1 MKQKRIANIVLVL
14 AFAGFLAAAMVIT
27 LGKPQGGWSYY
38 ENRTL
43 AQMEELTP
51 QTLWDGTFANSV
63 EPTLQ
68 DHAAGRNTLLKL
80 SAWMDMELFHRPVVN
95 QVIPV
100 EGMLLSWNP
109 YETPDAELIQQQAD
123 AMAGQLGE
131 LRDVVESYGGK
142 FYYVAVPGQYTYF
155 EETHPDFLNNRA
167 TYTDLEIPAFQQAM
181 EEQGVTLIEMG
192 EILAQQ
198 GNPPEYYSTVDYHY
212 TFGGAYATY
221 LAILERI
228 NQDFDH
234 SLTVLDEDSLVRETL
249 PNPYLGSRARK
260 VFGLWETDEK
270 LEIGLPSQPIP
281 FTRTDNG
288 QEVPATVYTLPGND
302 TDEVAYAAYMGGDIA
317 ETVIDTGRDELP
329 SLLIYGDSFTNPVEG
344 LMYYSFDEMR
354 TIDLRHYKD
363 MTLADYIALYQPDVV
378 VGIRDYESL
387 LSTDYNGSPFEIQ
400 P

>member
-95 QVIPV
+95 QVIPA

-270 LEIGLPSQPIP
+270 LEIGLPAQPIP
-281 FTRTDNG
+281 FTRIDNG
-288 QEVPATVYTLPGND
+288 QEVPATVYTLPSND

>member
-1 MKQKRIANIVLVL
+1 MKQKKIANIVLVL

-95 QVIPV
+95 QVIPA

-109 YETPDAELIQQQAD
+109 YETPDPELIQQQAD
-123 AMAGQLGE
+123 AMAGQLGA

-270 LEIGLPSQPIP
+270 LEIGLPAQPIP
-281 FTRTDNG
+281 FTRIDNG
-288 QEVPATVYTLPGND
+288 QEVPATVYTLPSND

>member
-1 MKQKRIANIVLVL
+1 MKQKKAANILVVLCFV
-14 AFAGFLAAAMVIT
+14 GFLAAALAMT
-27 LGKPQGGWSYY
+27 MAKPQGGWSYY
-38 ENRTL
+38 ENRSL
-43 AQMEELTP
+43 ARMEEFSL
-51 QTLWDGTFANSV
+51 QGLWDGTFADSV
-63 EPTLQ
+63 EPALQ

-80 SAWMDMELFHRPVVN
+80 STWMDMELFRRPVVN

-109 YETPDAELIQQQAD
+109 YETPDPALIQMQAD
-123 AMAGQLGE
+123 DMAQQLGQ
-131 LRDVVESYGGK
+131 LRDVVESYGGQ

-155 EETHPDFLNNRA
+155 EGEHPDFLNNRA
-167 TYTDLEIPAFQQAM
+167 AYTDLEIPAFQQAM
-181 EEQGVTLIEMG
+181 EEQGVNLIEMG
-192 EILAQQ
+192 EILEQQ

-212 TFGGAYATY
+212 AFGGAYATY
-221 LAILERI
+221 QAILEQI
-228 NQDFDH
+228 NQDFNG
-234 SLTVLDEDSLVRETL
+234 SLTVLDEDNIVREIL

-260 VFGLWETDEK
+260 VFGMWETTEK
-270 LEIGLPSQPIP
+270 LEIGLPAQPIP

-288 QEVPATVYTLPGND
+288 QEVPATVYTLPEND
-302 TDEVAYAAYMGGDIA
+302 TQEIAYSVYMGGDIG

>member
-1 MKQKRIANIVLVL
+1 MKQKKIANIVLVL

-95 QVIPV
+95 QVIPA

-109 YETPDAELIQQQAD
+109 YETPDPELIQQQAD

-354 TIDLRHYKD
+354 TVDLRHYKD
-363 MTLADYIALYQPDVV
+363 MTLADDIALYQPDVV

>member
-1 MKQKRIANIVLVL
+1 MKQNKIANIVLVL
-14 AFAGFLAAAMVIT
+14 TFAGFLAAAMVIT

-43 AQMEELTP
+43 AKMEELTP

-109 YETPDAELIQQQAD
+109 YETADAELIQQQAD

-155 EETHPDFLNNRA
+155 EEQHPDFLNNRA
-167 TYTDLEIPAFQQAM
+167 TYTDLEIPAFRQAM

-221 LAILERI
+221 LAIMERI
-228 NQDFDH
+228 NQDFDR

-260 VFGLWETDEK
+260 VFGLWETTEK
-270 LEIGLPSQPIP
+270 LEIGLPAQPIP

-378 VGIRDYESL
+378 VGIRDYEAL
-387 LSTDYNGSPFEIQ
+387 LSTDYNGSPFAIQ

>member
-1 MKQKRIANIVLVL
+1 MKQKKIANIVLVL

-95 QVIPV
+95 QVIPA

-109 YETPDAELIQQQAD
+109 YETPDPELIQQQAD
-123 AMAGQLGE
+123 AMAGQLGA

-167 TYTDLEIPAFQQAM
+167 TYTDLEIPVFQQAM

-270 LEIGLPSQPIP
+270 LEIGLPAQPIP
-281 FTRTDNG
+281 FTRIDNG
-288 QEVPATVYTLPGND
+288 QEVPATVYTLPSND

>member
-1 MKQKRIANIVLVL
+1 MKQKKIANIVLVL

-95 QVIPV
+95 QVIPA

-109 YETPDAELIQQQAD
+109 YETPDPELIQQQAD

-249 PNPYLGSRARK
+249 PNPYLESRARK

-288 QEVPATVYTLPGND
+288 QDVPATVYTLPGND

-354 TIDLRHYKD
+354 TVDLRHYKD
-363 MTLADYIALYQPDVV
+363 MTLADDIALYQPDVV

>member
-1 MKQKRIANIVLVL
+1 MKQKKIANIVLVL

-51 QTLWDGTFANSV
+51 QTLWDGTFADSV

-95 QVIPV
+95 QVIPA

-109 YETPDAELIQQQAD
+109 YETPDPELIQQQAD

-270 LEIGLPSQPIP
+270 LEIGLPAQPIP
-281 FTRTDNG
+281 FTRIDNG
-288 QEVPATVYTLPGND
+288 QEVPATVYTLPSND

>member
-1 MKQKRIANIVLVL
+1 
-14 AFAGFLAAAMVIT
+14 
-27 LGKPQGGWSYY
+27 
-38 ENRTL
+38 
-43 AQMEELTP
+43 
-51 QTLWDGTFANSV
+51 
-63 EPTLQ
+63 
-68 DHAAGRNTLLKL
+68 
-80 SAWMDMELFHRPVVN
+80 MELFHRPVVN
-95 QVIPV
+95 QVIPA

-109 YETPDAELIQQQAD
+109 YETPDPELIQQQAD

-281 FTRTDNG
+281 FARTDNG

>member
-1 MKQKRIANIVLVL
+1 MKQKKIANIVLVL

-43 AQMEELTP
+43 AQIEELTP

-95 QVIPV
+95 QVIPA

-109 YETPDAELIQQQAD
+109 YETPDPELIQQQAD

-270 LEIGLPSQPIP
+270 LEIGLPAQPIP
-281 FTRTDNG
+281 FTRIDNG
-288 QEVPATVYTLPGND
+288 QEVPATVYTLPSND

>member
-1 MKQKRIANIVLVL
+1 MKQKKIANIVLVL

-27 LGKPQGGWSYY
+27 LEKPQGGWSYY

-80 SAWMDMELFHRPVVN
+80 STWMDMELFHRPVVN
-95 QVIPV
+95 QVIPA

-109 YETPDAELIQQQAD
+109 YETPDPELIQQQAD

-288 QEVPATVYTLPGND
+288 QDVPATVYTLPGND

>member
-1 MKQKRIANIVLVL
+1 MKQKKIANIVLVL

-95 QVIPV
+95 QVIPA

-109 YETPDAELIQQQAD
+109 YETPDPELIQQQAD

-131 LRDVVESYGGK
+131 LRDVVESYGGE

-270 LEIGLPSQPIP
+270 LEIGLPAQPIP

-288 QEVPATVYTLPGND
+288 QEVPAAVYTLLSND

>member
-1 MKQKRIANIVLVL
+1 MKQKKIANIVLVL

-109 YETPDAELIQQQAD
+109 YETPDPELIQQQAD
-123 AMAGQLGE
+123 SMASQLGE
-131 LRDVVESYGGK
+131 LRDVVESHGGK

-155 EETHPDFLNNRA
+155 EEEHPDFLNNRA

-387 LSTDYNGSPFEIQ
+387 LSADYNGSPFEIQ

>member
-1 MKQKRIANIVLVL
+1 MKQKKIANIVLVL

-95 QVIPV
+95 QVIPA

-109 YETPDAELIQQQAD
+109 YETPDPELIQQQAD
-123 AMAGQLGE
+123 AMAGQLGA

-155 EETHPDFLNNRA
+155 EETHSDFLNNRA

-281 FTRTDNG
+281 FSRTDNG

-354 TIDLRHYKD
+354 TVDLCHYKD

>member
-1 MKQKRIANIVLVL
+1 MKQKKIANIVLVL

-43 AQMEELTP
+43 AQMKELTP

-95 QVIPV
+95 QVIPA

-109 YETPDAELIQQQAD
+109 YETPDPELIQQQAD
-123 AMAGQLGE
+123 AMAGQLGA

-155 EETHPDFLNNRA
+155 EETHSDFLNNRA

-281 FTRTDNG
+281 FSRTDNG

>member
-1 MKQKRIANIVLVL
+1 MKQKKIANIVLVL

-43 AQMEELTP
+43 AQMKELTP

-95 QVIPV
+95 QVIPA

-109 YETPDAELIQQQAD
+109 YETPDPELIQQQAD

-228 NQDFDH
+228 NQDFDGAL
-234 SLTVLDEDSLVRETL
+234 SVLDEDSLVRETL

-281 FTRTDNG
+281 FARTDNG

-354 TIDLRHYKD
+354 TVDLRHYKD

>member
-1 MKQKRIANIVLVL
+1 MKQKKIANIVLVL
-14 AFAGFLAAAMVIT
+14 AFAGFLTAAMVIT

-51 QTLWDGTFANSV
+51 QTLWDGTFADSV

-80 SAWMDMELFHRPVVN
+80 STWMDMELFHRPVVN

-228 NQDFDH
+228 NQDFDGAL
-234 SLTVLDEDSLVRETL
+234 SVLDEDSLVRETL

>member
-1 MKQKRIANIVLVL
+1 MKQKKIANIVLVL

-95 QVIPV
+95 QVIPA

-109 YETPDAELIQQQAD
+109 YETPDPELIQQQAD
-123 AMAGQLGE
+123 AMAGQLGA

-155 EETHPDFLNNRA
+155 EETHSDFLNNRA

-281 FTRTDNG
+281 FSRTDNG
-288 QEVPATVYTLPGND
+288 QEAPATVYTLPGND

>member
-80 SAWMDMELFHRPVVN
+80 STWMDMELFHRPVVN

-221 LAILERI
+221 LAIMERI
-228 NQDFDH
+228 NQDFDS

>member
-1 MKQKRIANIVLVL
+1 MKQKKIANIVLVL

-95 QVIPV
+95 QVIPA

-109 YETPDAELIQQQAD
+109 YETPDPELIQQQAD

-281 FTRTDNG
+281 FARTDNG

-354 TIDLRHYKD
+354 TVDLRHYKD
-363 MTLADYIALYQPDVV
+363 MTLADDIALYQPDVV

-387 LSTDYNGSPFEIQ
+387 LFTDYNGSPFEIQ

>member
-1 MKQKRIANIVLVL
+1 MKQKKIANIVLVL

-27 LGKPQGGWSYY
+27 LGKPQGGWSYD

-95 QVIPV
+95 QVIPA

-109 YETPDAELIQQQAD
+109 YETPDPELIQQQAD
-123 AMAGQLGE
+123 AMAGQLGA

-155 EETHPDFLNNRA
+155 EETHSDFLNNRA

-281 FTRTDNG
+281 FSRTDNG

>member
-1 MKQKRIANIVLVL
+1 MKQKKIANIVLVL

-95 QVIPV
+95 QVIPA

-109 YETPDAELIQQQAD
+109 YETPDPELIQQQAD
-123 AMAGQLGE
+123 AMAGQLGA

-270 LEIGLPSQPIP
+270 LEIGLPAQPIP
-281 FTRTDNG
+281 FTRIDNG

-354 TIDLRHYKD
+354 TVDLRHYKD

>member
-1 MKQKRIANIVLVL
+1 MKQKKIANIVLVL

-51 QTLWDGTFANSV
+51 QTLWDGTFADSV

-80 SAWMDMELFHRPVVN
+80 STWMDMELFHRPVVN

-109 YETPDAELIQQQAD
+109 YETPDPELIQQQAD

-212 TFGGAYATY
+212 TFGGACATY

-270 LEIGLPSQPIP
+270 LEIGLPAQPIP
-281 FTRTDNG
+281 FTRIDNG

>member
-1 MKQKRIANIVLVL
+1 MKQKKIANIVLVL

-95 QVIPV
+95 QVIPA

-109 YETPDAELIQQQAD
+109 YETPDPELIQQQAD
-123 AMAGQLGE
+123 AMAGQLGA

-270 LEIGLPSQPIP
+270 LEIGLPAQPIP
-281 FTRTDNG
+281 FTRIDNG

>member
-95 QVIPV
+95 QVIPA

-109 YETPDAELIQQQAD
+109 YETPDPELIQQQAD

-270 LEIGLPSQPIP
+270 LEIGLPAQPIP
-281 FTRTDNG
+281 FTRIDNG
-288 QEVPATVYTLPGND
+288 QEVPATVYTLPSND

>member
-1 MKQKRIANIVLVL
+1 MKQKKIANIVLVL

-95 QVIPV
+95 QVIPA

-109 YETPDAELIQQQAD
+109 YETPDPELIQQQAD
-123 AMAGQLGE
+123 AMAGQLGA

-155 EETHPDFLNNRA
+155 EETHSDFLNNRA

-270 LEIGLPSQPIP
+270 LEIGLPAQPIP
-281 FTRTDNG
+281 FTRIDNG
-288 QEVPATVYTLPGND
+288 QEVPATVYTLPSND

>member
-27 LGKPQGGWSYY
+27 LGKHQGGWSYY

-95 QVIPV
+95 QVIPA

-234 SLTVLDEDSLVRETL
+234 SLTVLDEDNLVRETL

-378 VGIRDYESL
+378 VGILDYESL

>member
-1 MKQKRIANIVLVL
+1 MKQKKIANIVLVL

-51 QTLWDGTFANSV
+51 RTLWDGTFANSV

-95 QVIPV
+95 QVIPA

-109 YETPDAELIQQQAD
+109 YETPDPELIQQQAD

-288 QEVPATVYTLPGND
+288 QDVPATVYTLPGND

-354 TIDLRHYKD
+354 TVDLRHYKD

>member
-1 MKQKRIANIVLVL
+1 MKQKKIANIVLVL

-95 QVIPV
+95 QVIPA

-109 YETPDAELIQQQAD
+109 YETPDPELIQQQAD

-228 NQDFDH
+228 NQDFDGAL
-234 SLTVLDEDSLVRETL
+234 SVLDEDSLVRETL

-281 FTRTDNG
+281 FARTDNG

-354 TIDLRHYKD
+354 TVDLRHYKD
-363 MTLADYIALYQPDVV
+363 MTLADDIALYQPDVV

-387 LSTDYNGSPFEIQ
+387 LFTDYNGSPFEIQ

>member
-1 MKQKRIANIVLVL
+1 MKQKKIANIVLVL

-80 SAWMDMELFHRPVVN
+80 SAWMDMKLFHRPVVN
-95 QVIPV
+95 QVIPA

-109 YETPDAELIQQQAD
+109 YETPDPELIQQQAD
-123 AMAGQLGE
+123 AMAGQLGA

-155 EETHPDFLNNRA
+155 EETHSDFLNNRA

-281 FTRTDNG
+281 FSRTDNG

-354 TIDLRHYKD
+354 TVDLCHYKD

>member
-1 MKQKRIANIVLVL
+1 MKQKKIANIVLVL

-95 QVIPV
+95 QVIPA

-234 SLTVLDEDSLVRETL
+234 SLTVLDEDNLVRETL

>member
-1 MKQKRIANIVLVL
+1 MKQKKIANIVLVL

-95 QVIPV
+95 QVIPA

-109 YETPDAELIQQQAD
+109 YETPDPELIQQQAD

-270 LEIGLPSQPIP
+270 LEIGLPAQPIP
-281 FTRTDNG
+281 FTRIDNG
-288 QEVPATVYTLPGND
+288 QEVPATVYTLPSND